1 MRIAGLVGTS
11 LIDFPDRI
19 SCVLFLQGCNW
30 NCWYCHNPQLI
41 PLEAD
46 DSQSEPY
53 TLKTFTEFLESRRG
67 KLDGVVVTGGEP
79 TIHSDLPHLLSTIKG
94 MGYAVKLDTNGSN
107 PQMVKDVLEAQ
118 LVDYI
123 AMDIKAPWDRYEE
136 ICGRGVQVENVKQ
149 TLALLK
155 VCSKGWEARTTVCPS
170 LDDDDLRLMD
180 NYVKVS

>member
-1 MRIAGLVGTS
+1 MRIAGLVGSS
-11 LIDFPDRI
+11 LIDFPDHI

-41 PLEAD
+41 PLEAVESD
-46 DSQSEPY
+46 PY
-53 TLKTFTEFLESRRG
+53 MLETFREFLERRKG

-79 TIHSDLPHLLSTIKG
+79 TIHHDLPNLLSMIKG

-107 PQMVKDVLEAQ
+107 PQMVRDVLAAN

-123 AMDIKAPWDRYEE
+123 AMDIKAPWDKYEK
-136 ICGRGVQVENVKQ
+136 ICGFGVHVEKVKE

-155 VCSKGWEARTTVCPS
+155 KCSIGWEARTTVCPS
-170 LDDDDLRLMD
+170 LDDEDVRLMES
-180 NYVKVS
+180 YVKV